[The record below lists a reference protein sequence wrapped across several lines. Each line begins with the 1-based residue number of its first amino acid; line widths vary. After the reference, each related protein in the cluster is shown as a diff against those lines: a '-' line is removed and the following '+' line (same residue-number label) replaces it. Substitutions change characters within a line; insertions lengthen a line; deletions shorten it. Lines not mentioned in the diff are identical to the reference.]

1 MKKKLPITKNKDV
14 VVSWVYT
21 WSKQQD
27 MSIHEQRIVLRI
39 LEACQAELK
48 GVKLKDYAGTKRKF
62 EHGLWD
68 VDAQMHVSDVIFSGR
83 DYNEIIAALD
93 SLAGRFF
100 TYEDDEEW
108 WKCGFISNPKYKKRT
123 GIITFRVSNDLWN
136 VFTKFAKGYREF
148 ELNKALALPTGY
160 SLRFYMLMSGQVYP
174 LDISLENLKDRLG
187 IPADKYKDKNGK
199 DRIDHFE
206 ERVLKPA
213 KAALDGTVY
222 GGADVYFS
230 AITPSA
236 SGGQPASA
244 YFMIRDGIPGYAATV
259 ALLINLVMY
268 TLSLLTIGLLCMIFK
283 YPLLK
288 NFSGISRIFICLGI
302 VVLIFLALVFY
313 MLLRKGSILYS
324 ICDSLIR
331 LFEKIHIIRHGDR
344 LRIKLKNT
352 MKEYQECS
360 NSITGQT
367 GLLIEIFFWN
377 IMQRVSQLLVS
388 FMIFMAVGEGV
399 NKAVDVSV
407 IQCFVAMGSNCV
419 PIPGAMGVADYIMI
433 DGFKQLVGSNAA
445 NMELLCRGM
454 TFYGSVITSAVI
466 ILIGYIIRKKVA
478 K

>member
-1 MKKKLPITKNKDV
+1 MDRKKIFWALASVFIAILSIWA
-14 VVSWVYT
+14 VVSQ
-21 WSKQQD
+21 SKHFSFEIL
-27 MSIHEQRIVLRI
+27 MSFIRN
-39 LEACQAELK
+39 ANK
-48 GVKLKDYAGTKRKF
+48 GWLFMSFVCTF
-62 EHGLWD
+62 
-68 VDAQMHVSDVIFSGR
+68 
-83 DYNEIIAALD
+83 
-93 SLAGRFF
+93 
-100 TYEDDEEW
+100 
-108 WKCGFISNPKYKKRT
+108 GFIWFEGFALVRMARHFGYKT
-123 GIITFRVSNDLWN
+123 S
-136 VFTKFAKGYREF
+136 A
-148 ELNKALALPTGY
+148 
-160 SLRFYMLMSGQVYP
+160 
-174 LDISLENLKDRLG
+174 
-187 IPADKYKDKNGK
+187 
-199 DRIDHFE
+199 IDG
-206 ERVLKPA
+206 A
-213 KAALDGTVY
+213 VY

-288 NFSGISRIFICLGI
+288 NFSGISQIFICLGI

-331 LFEKIHIIRHGDR
+331 LLEKIHIIRHGDR

-399 NKAVDVSV
+399 NKAVDASV

-433 DGFKQLVGSNAA
+433 DGFKQLVGRNAA

-454 TFYGSVITSAVI
+454 TFYGSVIISAVI
-466 ILIGYIIRKKVA
+466 ILIGYIIRKKRA

>member
-1 MKKKLPITKNKDV
+1 MATIKDV
-14 VVSWVYT
+14 AALSGVVMAVCT
-21 WSKQQD
+21 
-27 MSIHEQRIVLRI
+27 
-39 LEACQAELK
+39 LK
-48 GVKLKDYAGTKRKF
+48 GYEIGSGKLSKRGIVISVILMLVMTYVGDRLDWAIMIARELEVDIATGYRYFPLLLSEDIIDFGSYAANLVLVYAFLLLGAIPTIRNANKGWLF
-62 EHGLWD
+62 MSF
-68 VDAQMHVSDVIFSGR
+68 VCTF
-83 DYNEIIAALD
+83 
-93 SLAGRFF
+93 
-100 TYEDDEEW
+100 
-108 WKCGFISNPKYKKRT
+108 GFIWFEGFALVRMARHFGYKT
-123 GIITFRVSNDLWN
+123 SAI
-136 VFTKFAKGYREF
+136 
-148 ELNKALALPTGY
+148 
-160 SLRFYMLMSGQVYP
+160 
-174 LDISLENLKDRLG
+174 
-187 IPADKYKDKNGK
+187 
-199 DRIDHFE
+199 
-206 ERVLKPA
+206 
-213 KAALDGTVY
+213 DGTVY

-433 DGFKQLVGSNAA
+433 DGFKQLVGRNAA

>member
-1 MKKKLPITKNKDV
+1 M
-14 VVSWVYT
+14 
-21 WSKQQD
+21 
-27 MSIHEQRIVLRI
+27 
-39 LEACQAELK
+39 
-48 GVKLKDYAGTKRKF
+48 
-62 EHGLWD
+62 
-68 VDAQMHVSDVIFSGR
+68 
-83 DYNEIIAALD
+83 
-93 SLAGRFF
+93 
-100 TYEDDEEW
+100 
-108 WKCGFISNPKYKKRT
+108 
-123 GIITFRVSNDLWN
+123 
-136 VFTKFAKGYREF
+136 
-148 ELNKALALPTGY
+148 
-160 SLRFYMLMSGQVYP
+160 
-174 LDISLENLKDRLG
+174 
-187 IPADKYKDKNGK
+187 
-199 DRIDHFE
+199 
-206 ERVLKPA
+206 
-213 KAALDGTVY
+213 
-222 GGADVYFS
+222 YFS

-360 NSITGQT
+360 NSITGRT

-433 DGFKQLVGSNAA
+433 DGFKQLVGRNAA

-466 ILIGYIIRKKVA
+466 ILIGYIIRKKSSKIV
-478 K
+478 